1 MKKVGRENHP
11 TQLSLRREGE
21 RGGELAVQA
30 LMVAGSLP
38 PRSPPGFSP
47 TAHGR
52 IGRLGAHE
60 PPHKAPLAPHGARP
74 ARRRA
79 GRSRRRQHLRPNPA
93 WPPSL
98 SSVPSWQRRG
108 AAVGAR
114 SAATWPPRRRLE
126 RAARAHPLS
135 VATGTEPFAAPRGV
149 ERGGGWPR
157 LAPPPAPLRAAP

>member
-38 PRSPPGFSP
+38 PRAPPRFSP

-126 RAARAHPLS
+126 RAARAPSLRCHRDGA
-135 VATGTEPFAAPRGV
+135 VRRAPRGGTW
-149 ERGGGWPR
+149 RR
-157 LAPPPAPLRAAP
+157 LAPPCANAGSP